1 MSNFVRATFL
11 ASLTFL
17 LAHFALPERSS
28 QAERGADSETGIVRV
43 QHVPHPATS
52 GARTFLTDRLVHGDA
67 NAPFALTAA
76 FDHAVICSDVIAPEP
91 VTSGAGLDADVLLP
105 PSRAPP
111 AHS

>member
-1 MSNFVRATFL
+1 MSNFVRATFF

-17 LAHFALPERSS
+17 LAHVALPERSN
-28 QAERGADSETGIVRV
+28 QAERGADSEAGIVRV

-52 GARTFLTDRLVHGDA
+52 GARTFPTERLACGDA
-67 NAPFALTAA
+67 DASVAPTAA
-76 FDHAVICSDVIAPEP
+76 TDHEVICSAVIAPEP

>member
-1 MSNFVRATFL
+1 MSNFVRATFF
-11 ASLTFL
+11 ASLTFA
-17 LAHFALPERSS
+17 LAQFALPERSS
-28 QAERGADSETGIVRV
+28 QAERGAGSEAGIVRV

-52 GARTFLTDRLVHGDA
+52 GARTFLTDRFAYGDA
-67 NAPFALTAA
+67 DAPFAPTAA
-76 FDHAVICSDVIAPEP
+76 TDHEVTCIVVIAPEP